1 MSDAL
6 TGSDDGSWATATE
19 LGKSFRKYGAY
30 TFYAKTGT
38 IGSEEGSEKGDQSK
52 RLAILITKGGI
63 PAASETGK
71 FYVVYFRFDKARK
84 DKIQDGKDGPF
95 WTLCDEIIGKIVS
108 SSSFKNYMRE

>member
-1 MSDAL
+1 MSNAL
-6 TGSDDGSWATATE
+6 ANGTARY
-19 LGKSFRKYGAY
+19 LGTMLSKNYGAY

-38 IGSEEGSEKGDQSK
+38 IGSAEGSEKGDNSK

-84 DKIQDGKDGPF
+84 ENMGDNDF